1 MISRNELRFGRDKSG
16 PYEKWVHYDVSYN
29 HSSIQQGEYVDTPQ
43 TTTTRRFAQQ
53 TAANDEQRLKLVQ
66 SAYQLIA
73 EKGMAG
79 LRIREVAA
87 RVGLNHATLL
97 YYFPTKEA
105 LIHGVVYY
113 CAEQFDV
120 LKAPDAP
127 PTETDIPREQLRQR
141 YIANLAYQLRE
152 APELFLVLDEL
163 LLYARRDA
171 GTRQVLT
178 QAVAFWQQ
186 SLMRLFERD
195 IAQGRFRPDLDA
207 KSAALMVISFCQGI
221 SLLLVENP
229 ASIDGVIAQFEQW
242 FLSIS
247 SD

>member
-1 MISRNELRFGRDKSG
+1 M
-16 PYEKWVHYDVSYN
+16 HYDVSYN
-29 HSSIQQGEYVDTPQ
+29 HDNIQQGEYVDTPQ
-43 TTTTRRFAQQ
+43 TATTRRFAQQ
-53 TAANDEQRLKLVQ
+53 TTANDERRLKLVQ

-105 LIHGVVYY
+105 LINSVVYY

-127 PTETDIPREQLRQR
+127 AETDTPREQLRQR
-141 YIANLAYQLRE
+141 YIADLAYQLRK

-178 QAVAFWQQ
+178 RAIAFWQQ
-186 SLMRLFERD
+186 SLVTLFEHD
-195 IAQGRFRPDLDA
+195 IAQGRFRSDLDA

-221 SLLLVENP
+221 SLLLVDDP

-247 SD
+247 AD

>member
-1 MISRNELRFGRDKSG
+1 M
-16 PYEKWVHYDVSYN
+16 
-29 HSSIQQGEYVDTPQ
+29 DTPQ

-105 LIHGVVYY
+105 LINGVVYY

-120 LKAPDAP
+120 LNAPDASA
-127 PTETDIPREQLRQR
+127 ETDIPREQLRQR
-141 YIANLAYQLRE
+141 YIVNLAYQLRE

-171 GTRQVLT
+171 GTRRVLT
-178 QAVAFWQQ
+178 QAIAFWQQ
-186 SLMRLFERD
+186 SLVTLFEHD
-195 IAQGRFRPDLDA
+195 ITQGRFRPDLDA

-247 SD
+247 FNEEGNTSS

>member
-1 MISRNELRFGRDKSG
+1 M
-16 PYEKWVHYDVSYN
+16 SYN
-29 HSSIQQGEYVDTPQ
+29 YGNTQQGDHVDTPQ
-43 TTTTRRFAQQ
+43 TTTRRFAQQ
-53 TAANDEQRLKLVQ
+53 TAANDERRLKLVQ

-73 EKGMAG
+73 KKGMAG

-105 LIHGVVYY
+105 LINAVVYY
-113 CAEQFDV
+113 CADQFDV
-120 LKAPDAP
+120 LKAPDAS
-127 PTETDIPREQLRQR
+127 TERDIPRDQLRQR
-141 YIANLAYQLRE
+141 YVADLAYQLRE

-186 SLMRLFERD
+186 SLVTLFERD
-195 IAQGRFRPDLDA
+195 IAQGRFRSDLDA

-247 SD
+247 LGSTEKSRHMQ

>member
-1 MISRNELRFGRDKSG
+1 M
-16 PYEKWVHYDVSYN
+16 
-29 HSSIQQGEYVDTPQ
+29 DTPQ

-105 LIHGVVYY
+105 LINGVVYY
-113 CAEQFDV
+113 CANQFDV
-120 LKAPDAP
+120 LKAPDT

-141 YIANLAYQLRE
+141 YVADLAYQLRE

-163 LLYARRDA
+163 LLHARRDP
-171 GTRQVLT
+171 GTRHVLT
-178 QAVAFWQQ
+178 QAIAFWQQ
-186 SLMRLFERD
+186 SLVSLFERD
-195 IAQGRFRPDLDA
+195 IAQGRFRSDLDA

-221 SLLLVENP
+221 SLLLVQN
-229 ASIDGVIAQFEQW
+229 STDIDGVIAQFEQW

-247 SD
+247 SNQEKNL